1 MFQMTIL
8 YLHLFNYSRQH
19 KSALILKKNL
29 GLRKHGTLCFKYL
42 ELFEDPN
49 SYMRLR
55 EGSKTGKKTPPT
67 WEKHQVVK
75 TGDPMYV

>member
-19 KSALILKKNL
+19 KSALILKKKL

-42 ELFEDPN
+42 ELTEEPN

-55 EGSKTGKKTPPT
+55 EGSKTGKKTPT
-67 WEKHQVVK
+67 MRKAQGSK
-75 TGDPMYV
+75 DR

>member
-19 KSALILKKNL
+19 KSALILKKKL

-42 ELFEDPN
+42 ELTEEPN

-55 EGSKTGKKTPPT
+55 EGSKTGKKTPNMR
-67 WEKHQVVK
+67 KAQGSK
-75 TGDPMYV
+75 DR